1 MVLSQKEYCQFIT
14 STHINVTCT
23 YFAEHKEEFSHD
35 SITRFL
41 AQTSIDQ
48 KVIFAKSMELIVF
61 SPRGWLIFDDSV
73 IDKNYSSKIQMVR
86 KQWSGNAHKVIR
98 GIGLIGCVYYNPD
111 LDEYWLLDYRLY
123 DIEFDGKKKTDHML
137 DMIDSFEIWNRRVLD
152 GLGGH
157 LDSDNDSNPVSNPV
171 SNSSKVQIQY
181 QGVLCDAAYS
191 TVKLFSKLEYYG
203 KYYVCNIKSNRK
215 ARSFG
220 TSEEF
225 ISVKDMFDLR
235 LKLAQESD
243 LEVDQFDP
251 NKPIEIQLNQLNSTH
266 KTYIFKS
273 QFSTERTDYLVTN
286 CPEITT
292 LQQIQKINAYRWKI
306 EQFHRELKGITGI
319 DKCQC
324 RKRNSQHNHIQCSL
338 MVWVDMKQ
346 KFYHNSITVY
356 RQKEQLLSGYL
367 RAELKNPTLVFE
379 W

>member
-14 STHINVTCT
+14 STHINATCT
-23 YFAEHKEEFSHD
+23 YFAEHKEGFSHD

-41 AQTSIDQ
+41 SKTSIDQ
-48 KVIFAKSMELIVF
+48 KVIFDKALELIVF
-61 SPRGWLIFDDSV
+61 SPRGYLIFDDSV
-73 IDKNYSSKIQMVR
+73 IDKNFSSKIEMVR

-123 DIEFDGKKKTDHML
+123 DIEFDDKKKTDHML
-137 DMIDSFEIWNRRVLD
+137 DMIDNFEIWNRRVLS
-152 GLGGH
+152 GLGDL
-157 LDSDNDSNPVSNPV
+157 LDLGNS
-171 SNSSKVQIQY
+171 SNSSCNSNMTQIQY

-191 TVKLFSKLEYYG
+191 TVKLFNKLEYYG

-215 ARSFG
+215 ARNFG

-225 ISVKDMFDLR
+225 VSVKDIFDFRLR
-235 LKLAQESD
+235 LAQESD
-243 LEVDQFDP
+243 LEIDQFDP

-286 CPEITT
+286 CPDITT
-292 LQQIQKINAYRWKI
+292 LEQIQKINAYRWKI
-306 EQFHRELKGITGI
+306 EQFHRELKGITGV

-324 RKRNSQHNHIQCSL
+324 RKRNSQQNHIQCSL
-338 MVWVDMKQ
+338 MVWVDLKQ

-356 RQKEQLLSGYL
+356 QQKEKLLSGYL